1 MGSMTSPVRKIDNMD
16 FKPIP
21 EWLKTEGKIF
31 KSNSTIVI
39 MGKKGCLYT
48 NCVPLNR
55 KVHCS
60 GVNTWAVEIF
70 EALKSFGLLTKEE
83 IDIHADYLSRKLEQD
98 KISGM
103 MYSIYCASDGS
114 NPAIS
119 VNYGTWRELW
129 NRLDYYNQKNQFK
142 YRPPG
147 AKLKRKPLIK
157 Y

>member
-1 MGSMTSPVRKIDNMD
+1 MGSMFSPVRKIDNMD

-21 EWLKTEGKIF
+21 DWLKIEGKIF
-31 KSNSTIVI
+31 KSHGTIVI
-39 MGKKGCLYT
+39 LGIKGGLYT

-83 IDIHADYLSRKLEQD
+83 IDVHADYLNRKLEQD
-98 KISGM
+98 KISSM
-103 MYSIYCASDGS
+103 MYNIYNVADGT
-114 NPAIS
+114 NPALSI
-119 VNYGTWRELW
+119 NYDVWLKLW
-129 NRLDYYNQKNQFK
+129 NKLDYYHQKSNKK
-142 YRPPG
+142 YKPASG
-147 AKLKRKPLIK
+147 KMKRKPRL